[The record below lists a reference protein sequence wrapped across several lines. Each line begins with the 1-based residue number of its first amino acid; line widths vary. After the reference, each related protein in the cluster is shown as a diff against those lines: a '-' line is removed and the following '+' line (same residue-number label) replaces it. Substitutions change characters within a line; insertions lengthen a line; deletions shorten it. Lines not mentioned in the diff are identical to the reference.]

1 MYDKEEDDEVGSPLF
16 RKLDAAV
23 AQARRIPTPNSPR
36 HFPFVQHT
44 AIRRDMNT
52 HPPHQ
57 IGRAGGLAALL
68 CLLLMSCLGL
78 YHGEDLWIFG
88 EYVTTSITV
97 LAVAV
102 PEGLPLAVTLALVWS
117 GNQAQ
122 PNPST
127 ENPRAP

>member
-1 MYDKEEDDEVGSPLF
+1 
-16 RKLDAAV
+16 
-23 AQARRIPTPNSPR
+23 
-36 HFPFVQHT
+36 
-44 AIRRDMNT
+44 
-52 HPPHQ
+52 
-57 IGRAGGLAALL
+57 
-68 CLLLMSCLGL
+68 MSCLGL

-117 GNQAQ
+117 SNQAR

-127 ENPRAP
+127 ETTSFMTLARAETISLDMTQSHELCYQLMKSKNML